1 LQSRV
6 SYGATSGGATAQGLP
21 PVDETIRTGDTMTA
35 FHTLEFAIDGPVA
48 RIALNRPD
56 AANGLSMEMAREL
69 LAVSLACREGSTVRA
84 VLLTG
89 NGRFFCAGGD
99 LKGFVD
105 NADSLYPFVKEL
117 TTHLHAAIA
126 NFARMRAPLVVAVN
140 GAAAGAG
147 FSMAAAGDLVLAA
160 RSAKFSMAY
169 TAAGLVPDGSSSW
182 YLPRVIGLRRTQEL
196 MLTNRRLSAEEA
208 LDWGIVTRVVDDAA
222 LADESMGLAR
232 QLADGPTVAFG
243 AVKKLMALSFES
255 SLEAQLEHESQAIAE
270 AAVTADGR
278 EGVAA
283 FFAKRA
289 PRYNGN

>member
-1 LQSRV
+1 MAGFQ
-6 SYGATSGGATAQGLP
+6 
-21 PVDETIRTGDTMTA
+21 
-35 FHTLEFAIDGPVA
+35 TLEFTRDGAVA

-69 LAVSLACREGSTVRA
+69 LAASLECRGDAGIRA

-105 NADSLYPFVKEL
+105 NAEALYAFVKEL
-117 TTHLHAAIA
+117 TTHLHAALA
-126 NFARMRAPLVVAVN
+126 NFAHMRAPLVVAVN
-140 GAAAGAG
+140 GTAAGAG
-147 FSMAAAGDLVLAA
+147 FSLAAAGDLVLAA
-160 RSAKFSMAY
+160 RSAKFTMAY

-182 YLPRVIGLRRTQEL
+182 YLPRIVGIRRAQEL
-196 MLTNRRLSAEEA
+196 MLTNRRLSADEA
-208 LDWGIVTRVVDDAA
+208 LDWGIVTRVVDDESLATEAAA
-222 LADESMGLAR
+222 LAG
-232 QLADGPTVAFG
+232 QLAAGPTGAFG
-243 AVKKLMALSFES
+243 AVKKLLALSSES

-270 AAVTADGR
+270 QAVTADGR

-289 PRYNGN
+289 PVFGGN

>member
-1 LQSRV
+1 MNSF
-6 SYGATSGGATAQGLP
+6 T
-21 PVDETIRTGDTMTA
+21 TI
-35 FHTLEFAIDGPVA
+35 EFAVDGHVA
-48 RIALNRPD
+48 HIALNRPD

-69 LAVSLACREGSTVRA
+69 LAASLVCRGDAAVRA

-89 NGRFFCAGGD
+89 RGRFFCAGGD
-99 LKGFVD
+99 LKGFVEH
-105 NADSLYPFVKEL
+105 AETLYAFVKEL

-126 NFARMRAPLVVAVN
+126 NFARMRAPLLIAVN

-147 FSMAAAGDLVLAA
+147 FSLAAAGDLVLAA

-196 MLTNRRLSAEEA
+196 MLSNRRLSAEEA
-208 LDWGIVTRVVDDAA
+208 LDWGIVTRVVDDAE
-222 LADESMGLAR
+222 LAEEAARLAR
-232 QLADGPTVAFG
+232 QLADGPTQAFG
-243 AVKKLMALSFES
+243 AVKKLLALSSES

-270 AAVTADGR
+270 AAITADGR

-283 FFAKRA
+283 FFAKRPA
-289 PRYNGN
+289 RFTGR

>member
-1 LQSRV
+1 MSDF
-6 SYGATSGGATAQGLP
+6 S
-21 PVDETIRTGDTMTA
+21 TIA
-35 FHTLEFAIDGPVA
+35 FDIDGAVA

-56 AANGLSMEMAREL
+56 AANGLSMDMAREL
-69 LAVSLACREGSTVRA
+69 LAASVACRGDPAVRA

-89 NGRFFCAGGD
+89 TGRFFCAGGD

-105 NADSLYPFVKEL
+105 NADTLYAFVKEL

-147 FSMAAAGDLVLAA
+147 FSLAAAGDLVLAA
-160 RSAKFSMAY
+160 RTAKFSMAY
-169 TAAGLVPDGSSSW
+169 TAAGLVPDGSSTW
-182 YLPRVIGLRRTQEL
+182 FLPRVIGLRRTQEL

-208 LDWGIVTRVVDDAA
+208 LEWGIATRVVEDAELAGEA
-222 LADESMGLAR
+222 LRLAR
-232 QLADGPTVAFG
+232 QLADGPTGAFG
-243 AVKKLMALSFES
+243 AVKELLAASFEC
-255 SLEAQLEHESQAIAE
+255 SLETQLENESQAIAE

-289 PRYNGN
+289 AVFRGA